1 MRHDIVITGI
11 GAITPAGV
19 APTGYSDKGGIAPLG
34 GIAPFGGKE
43 AFWDAVINGRQCFAE
58 SERFTSKGIKGGN
71 TPLGGIAAFGGIAA
85 RLCAPVSGV
94 DAALPD
100 RRFRRA
106 ADISKY
112 ALVAVKEAAADAGLD
127 LAQQDPCRIGLVM
140 GITHGA
146 INFTREFHAGFVK
159 DGTAGASPMC
169 FSDSVLNAP
178 AGNVSIA
185 LNIKGPTH
193 TIVGDSNAGF
203 SALCYGL
210 KLLEHGNVDICF
222 IGGTEELDA
231 VIAGAYAKIRLLSPN
246 DGGAED
252 IRPFAS
258 DKNGFIIGE
267 GACVLTL
274 ERKETAVKRG
284 AKIYARVASAD
295 FFAFPQKAASLAP
308 VFAGVDVLVSSG
320 ANGTR
325 FDEFEATLLSTALKD
340 AASMRLF
347 CLKRLLGESFAA
359 GGVMQTAAAALAI
372 NLSVAPPSNITY
384 PLPQEF
390 LRAVCTKT
398 AVSAKAALAVASGA
412 GTKGSGYIVT
422 LERPTP

>member
-1 MRHDIVITGI
+1 MQHAIVITGI
-11 GAITPAGV
+11 GAITPAGIG
-19 APTGYSDKGGIAPLG
+19 TQ
-34 GIAPFGGKE
+34 
-43 AFWDAVINGRQCFAE
+43 AFWDAVINGRQCFVE
-58 SERFTSKGIKGGN
+58 SERFAPIG
-71 TPLGGIAAFGGIAA
+71 
-85 RLCAPVSGV
+85 RLCAQVSGV
-94 DAALPD
+94 DSALSD

-112 ALVAVKEAAADAGLD
+112 ALVAIKETVADAGLD
-127 LAQQDPCRIGLVM
+127 LAKLDPARIGLVM

-159 DGTAGASPMC
+159 DGTAGASPMY

-193 TIVGDSNAGF
+193 TVVGDSNAGF
-203 SALCYGL
+203 SALSYGL
-210 KLLEHGNVDICF
+210 RLLEHGNVDVCF
-222 IGGTEELDA
+222 IGGAEELDA
-231 VIAGAYAKIRLLSPN
+231 VTAGAYAKLNLRSPN

-252 IRPFAS
+252 IRPFAP

-274 ERKETAVKRG
+274 ERMETAVKRG
-284 AKIYARVASAD
+284 AKIYARIASAD
-295 FFAFPQKAASLAP
+295 FFAQPQKAASLAP
-308 VFAGVDVLVSSG
+308 GFAGVDVLVSSG

-325 FDEFEATLLSTALKD
+325 FDEFEATLLSTALSG

-347 CLKRLLGESFAA
+347 CLKRLLGESFAPA
-359 GGVMQTAAAALAI
+359 GVMQTAAAALAI
-372 NLSVAPPSNITY
+372 NLSVTPPSSIAY
-384 PLPQEF
+384 PLPHE
-390 LRAVCTKT
+390 LAVCGNT
-398 AVSAKAALAVASGA
+398 AVNAKVAVASGA

-422 LERPTP
+422 LEAPRRDG